1 MAGNAPGNSTDE
13 HRFADRGA
21 NIRRDRNARKRDIEH
36 LAIYDIAVSARE
48 ADIALCWGA
57 IVPAQC
63 RFIDGAATH
72 IELEQ
77 FGEAFA
83 LVCGAIELDTKA
95 VLFRASDAAFK
106 PAKAIDVNDDERAG
120 RRNDVAKDTCPTWR
134 QIHDLAGGLAVFAR
148 LKLAAGEIDSLAL
161 IASTLCQ

>member
-1 MAGNAPGNSTDE
+1 MTGNAPGDSTDG
-13 HRFADRGA
+13 HQFADRGA
-21 NIRRDRNARKRDIEH
+21 NIRSDRNARKRDIEH
-36 LAIYDIAVSARE
+36 LAMYDIAVSARE

-63 RFIDGAATH
+63 RFIDGAGAATH

-83 LVCGAIELDTKA
+83 LVRGAIELNTKA

-106 PAKAIDVNDDERAG
+106 APKAVDVNDDERAG
-120 RRNDVAKDTCPTWR
+120 RRNHVPQPTRSTSR
-134 QIHDLAGGLAVFAR
+134 QLHDLSAV
-148 LKLAAGEIDSLAL
+148 L
-161 IASTLCQ
+161 